1 MPRCAARAGDVLMG
15 PKILGQVADV
25 YKKLRFTLRFLL
37 GNLADFAPGRDAVPY
52 ADLPA
57 TDRYIL
63 ACFAGLL
70 SGLAT
75 SYDTFQFY
83 RAYQVRALILRN
95 AAQDWLCV
103 GALRGCMASHEDI
116 IGIFAQGNKGI
127 LMVCSS
133 CL

>member
-1 MPRCAARAGDVLMG
+1 MG
-15 PKILGQVADV
+15 PRILSQVADV

-37 GNLADFAPGRDAVPY
+37 GNLADFAPDRDAVPH

-70 SGLAT
+70 SGLAA

-83 RAYQVRALILRN
+83 RAYQVRLLWHVCLGAIGVGV
-95 AAQDWLCV
+95 ASGAQY
-103 GALRGCMASHEDI
+103 
-116 IGIFAQGNKGI
+116 
-127 LMVCSS
+127 
-133 CL
+133 